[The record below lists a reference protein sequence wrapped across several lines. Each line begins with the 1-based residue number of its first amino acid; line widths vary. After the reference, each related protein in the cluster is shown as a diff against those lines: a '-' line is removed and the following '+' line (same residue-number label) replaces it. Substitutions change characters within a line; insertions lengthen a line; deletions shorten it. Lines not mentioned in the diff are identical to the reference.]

1 MKVKTDELELSTV
14 FVATCGCKW
23 HSLSGRPRYG
33 GDLAAKAAKE
43 SRKWKAKAKLYTI

>member
-1 MKVKTDELELSTV
+1 MSWSSAPYSWPPAD
-14 FVATCGCKW
+14 AKW